1 MGGFAVG
8 TVFVRCSNSGFVVL
22 TEQAGMNAR
31 LAVRIERHDDT
42 ATLLDGFGVAD
53 GAAVLDLFKIGFD
66 LLNAVVG
73 AFAFLG
79 FLFLAV
85 KLLGESI

>member
-1 MGGFAVG
+1 
-8 TVFVRCSNSGFVVL
+8 
-22 TEQAGMNAR
+22 
-31 LAVRIERHDDT
+31 
-42 ATLLDGFGVAD
+42 LLDGFGVAD
-53 GAAVLDLFKIGFD
+53 GAAVPDLFKIGFD